1 LSRPLIL
8 AQKTI
13 LIALLLLF
21 FQKTSNAQIVIGVRW
36 VGFTAHLKEYSYS
49 KYYKGRLDKKG
60 RFVAN
65 DGFAITI
72 DAYLNEHF
80 FIKVAQSIMFHD
92 CGGKL
97 FGMSH
102 VGVGYNYTDIYPS
115 EAAISFGP
123 MFFYRKSWL
132 DLPYYSDPVH
142 FFKVSKNQ
150 KWQTKF
156 VWHGGTLEYAYHF
169 NNQQAFSLNVVP
181 AIPELFTFAPGWKVT
196 LPRK

>member
-1 LSRPLIL
+1 LFRPLIH
-8 AQKTI
+8 AQKTVLIVAFLI
-13 LIALLLLF
+13 LLQNIAH
-21 FQKTSNAQIVIGVRW
+21 TQIVIGVRW
-36 VGFTAHLKEYSYS
+36 VGFTAHLKEYTYS
-49 KYYKGRLDKKG
+49 KHYKGRLSKNG

-102 VGVGYNYTDIYPS
+102 VGLGYNYTDIYPS

-156 VWHGGTLEYAYHF
+156 VWHGGTLEYSYKVRE
-169 NNQQAFSLNVVP
+169 NQAFSLNIVP

>member
-1 LSRPLIL
+1 LFRPLIL
-8 AQKTI
+8 FQKTI
-13 LIALLLLF
+13 LTLVFLLF
-21 FQKTSNAQIVIGVRW
+21 LQITSKAQIVIGVRW
-36 VGFTAHLKEYSYS
+36 VGFTTHLKEYSYS
-49 KYYKGRLDKKG
+49 KYYKGRLSKSG

-72 DAYLNEHF
+72 ETYINENL

-102 VGVGYNYTDIYPS
+102 IGLGYNYTKLYPS

-132 DLPYYSDPVH
+132 DLPYYSDHVH
-142 FFKVSKNQ
+142 FFNVSKNQ

-156 VWHGGTLEYAYHF
+156 VWHGGTLEYAYHI
-169 NNQQAFSLNVVP
+169 NANQAFSLNIVP
-181 AIPELFTFAPGWKVT
+181 AIPELFTFAPGWKYKI
-196 LPRK
+196 PRK